1 LGPGVGHVT
10 NIKNV
15 TLKKKVDSTFL
26 RKMDYL
32 FPTVDGATARST
44 KPGILRRKS

>member
-1 LGPGVGHVT
+1 LGPGVDHVT

-15 TLKKKVDSTFL
+15 TLKKVDSTFL
-26 RKMDYL
+26 RRMDYL
-32 FPTVDGATARST
+32 FPTVDGATARNT

>member
-1 LGPGVGHVT
+1 MSL
-10 NIKNV
+10 
-15 TLKKKVDSTFL
+15 LKKKVDSTFL

-32 FPTVDGATARST
+32 FPTVDGAIARST

>member
-1 LGPGVGHVT
+1 VT

-15 TLKKKVDSTFL
+15 TLKKVDSTFL

>member
-1 LGPGVGHVT
+1 LGPGVDHVT

-15 TLKKKVDSTFL
+15 TLKKVDSTFL
-26 RKMDYL
+26 RRMDYL

-44 KPGILRRKS
+44 KPGILRQKS